1 MMNPVPS
8 SGLHTSLEAALLW
21 IANASTSNLDP
32 LYSHQPART
41 SLLALDV
48 LPPGRRRSWLVC
60 PKRVPLN
67 GESLPYTRVMTNH
80 TATPMTKLLAGCR
93 GEATNVG
100 GGCRKPCKL
109 PLWLPREGV
118 FLLVPERKQN
128 KDTSRPNQFHAK
140 NTPPVGH
147 GSRRSNTIALQHYIH
162 SSHNGLEITIGLCEL
177 RCLVNHQGCLHR
189 CQFPPRFRLQ
199 LQFCDK
205 LHSQSTGWIDSN
217 RAP

>member
-1 MMNPVPS
+1 VDSQCTHIELRPIIFTPTSTHITASAGRPPTRPAPELV
-8 SGLHTSLEAALLW
+8 GLPEARA
-21 IANASTSNLDP
+21 A
-32 LYSHQPART
+32 Q
-41 SLLALDV
+41 
-48 LPPGRRRSWLVC
+48 RRV
-60 PKRVPLN
+60 V
-67 GESLPYTRVMTNH
+67 TRVMTNY

-93 GEATNVG
+93 GEATNVS

-128 KDTSRPNQFHAK
+128 KDTSRSNQFHAK